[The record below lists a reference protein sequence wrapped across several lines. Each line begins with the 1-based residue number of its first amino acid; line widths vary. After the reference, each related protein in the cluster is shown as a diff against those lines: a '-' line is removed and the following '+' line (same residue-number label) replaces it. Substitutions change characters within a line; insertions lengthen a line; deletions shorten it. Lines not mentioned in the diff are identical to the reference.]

1 MNKISKETARNLLS
15 KFLASNGIGAQ
26 YISNV
31 TSQIN
36 YVSIFGSS
44 NKEIAKK
51 IIYKIVDSHASS
63 NYRLHSLFG
72 HSRTSFTWSETTEG
86 FGYWQKM
93 RNRWRI
99 FLEKRNIN
107 TEWFIES

>member
-31 TSQIN
+31 TRQIN
-36 YVSIFGSS
+36 YVSTFGSS
-44 NKEIAKK
+44 NKEMVKE
-51 IIYKIVDSHASS
+51 IIYKIVDNHASS
-63 NYRLHSLFG
+63 NYSLRTLFG
-72 HSRTSFTWSETTEG
+72 HSRTSFSWSDTPEG
-86 FGYWQKM
+86 FDYWQKI
-93 RNRWRI
+93 RNRWEI

-107 TEWFIES
+107 TLWFIES